1 LIASGLCPRC
11 LLGLGLD
18 EGGATETTTRVA
30 AGLEARR
37 AVAHAASKDL
47 GVIDS
52 YRLLSVLGEGG
63 MGVVYL
69 AEQAEPLKR
78 LVALKVIKRGMDS
91 REVIARFDSERQAL
105 ALMTHP
111 NIARVLDA
119 GTTSAG
125 LPFFV
130 MEYVPGAPITDYC
143 DEERLGARARL
154 ELFVEVC
161 QAAQHAHLKGVIH
174 RDIKP
179 SNVLVA
185 VEDGKPRPKVID
197 FGVAKAVDQ
206 ERLTEK
212 TLFTAQGMLVGTPGY
227 MSPEQAEAAGQDIDT
242 RTDVY
247 SLGVLLYEL
256 MVGALPFDLPRL
268 RRGGYLEMQR
278 IIREDEPLRPS
289 TRVDTLGAEAADV
302 AQRRGTTPKTLAR
315 QLRGDVDWITMKA
328 LEKDRARRYQSAA
341 DLARDVQRHLA
352 GEPVSAGAPSAV
364 YRLRKLARRHRV
376 LFAAAAAVMVAILAG
391 AVVSTMQYVRAE
403 AARRDTRRQLV
414 GLHVT
419 NGMRLVDEGDLHGA
433 LPWLVRALRL
443 EEGGPGPVD
452 IHRRRIGAV
461 LARCPRLV
469 GMWAG
474 VEGWSRAA
482 LSPDGRAVAIASGR
496 SARVWSVSSGNPL
509 TAPMTH
515 SLDITAF
522 AFSPDGRY
530 VASGSFDATARV
542 WDAASGRAVS
552 PPLVH
557 DRYVT
562 ALAFSPDG
570 RYLAT
575 GDRRAKVR
583 LWDFVGGRPIFT
595 AQTTRSDNREIVVT
609 RVAFARGGSAVVS
622 ATLDGTVC
630 AYDVATAH
638 MLFPPIEHRGEVTS
652 IAVSP
657 DGESIVS
664 GSEDRTAR
672 VWSLRDGR
680 PRTPP
685 IAHRDAVVVV
695 RFSPDGQWVAT
706 GSMDKTAGVWSAST
720 GQPRFAPVTNGNA
733 VTDVQFSPDGRLMAT
748 GSADGKVTFWD
759 AARGIRS
766 GVPLRSMPSTLEFDR
781 TGRFLL
787 VTGQTARLW
796 DLAGGESEGPTLVH
810 RAPLLGLEVSPDGRR
825 ILTRAGSGRSFER
838 LGYAQVWD
846 PETGVA
852 VTPPLRHGWGVSSA
866 HFSPDGR
873 RVVTGSLDGTARIW
887 SATDGEPLTKPLEHP
902 KPVVAAGFSPDGQR
916 IVTAA
921 SDEPFLG
928 PTDIGMTRVWDV
940 SGTPVGDFVR
950 QSSLLDAFFDPGG
963 ARVVS
968 VGISAV
974 KFWDAI
980 SGRPAGATL
989 EDQSRGFR
997 NAVLSPDG
1005 QRLVSCGN
1013 DGFFT
1018 VWDVATG
1025 KPGTRRFRHALNCR
1039 ASFDA
1044 DASRVATSSMDGT
1057 ARVWDARTGLPLTPP
1072 LEHHGDVT
1080 GAVVSPDG
1088 RLVLTSSADH
1098 TARVWDAATGTPV
1111 TPGYDH
1117 GDIVAEAVF
1126 VSPRRIATASA
1137 DGGAHVIDLPVE
1149 EAPVDALEALA
1160 GLLAGQAFQSGGELV
1175 TVSPEDGAQ
1184 SWERLRRDQSGL
1196 LAFSPR
1202 RGAAW
1207 DRRQARELLY
1217 AGRWA
1222 EAVPHLGRLLE
1233 SQPDSGEDRFERG
1246 RAWAELGRWEE
1257 AARDFAKAFALRPDD
1272 LEAAD
1277 AHAIVQLSRG
1287 ADQEYRRVRASL
1299 LRTFGGT
1306 RNPDRAMSVVR
1317 TAVLA
1322 PAEDAQAASRTLELA
1337 RICLEAWPYDP
1348 AVLELAAAAMLRDG
1362 RLPEAEDAVRKAT
1375 SIRGGASSAASD
1387 VLLARARGRSS
1398 GRPPTPEPA
1407 PPESKM
1413 SWREALA
1420 LAALADRPA
1429 LPRPSASRP

>member
-1 LIASGLCPRC
+1 
-11 LLGLGLD
+11 
-18 EGGATETTTRVA
+18 
-30 AGLEARR
+30 
-37 AVAHAASKDL
+37 
-47 GVIDS
+47 
-52 YRLLSVLGEGG
+52 
-63 MGVVYL
+63 
-69 AEQAEPLKR
+69 
-78 LVALKVIKRGMDS
+78 
-91 REVIARFDSERQAL
+91 
-105 ALMTHP
+105 MTHP

-130 MEYVPGAPITDYC
+130 MEYVPGLPITDYC
-143 DEERLGARARL
+143 DEERLGARERL

-185 VEDGKPRPKVID
+185 VEDGRPRPKVID
-197 FGVAKAVDQ
+197 FGVAKAVDK

-227 MSPEQAEAAGQDIDT
+227 MSPEQADAAGQDIDT

-247 SLGVLLYEL
+247 ALGVLLYEL

-289 TRVDTLGAEAADV
+289 TRVDTLGEEAADV

-341 DLARDVQRHLA
+341 ELAQDVQRHLS
-352 GEPVSAGAPSAV
+352 GRPVSAGAPSAV

-376 LFAAAAAVMVAILAG
+376 LFAAAAAVMVAIVAG
-391 AVVSTMQYVRAE
+391 AIVSTRQYVRAE

-414 GLHVT
+414 NLHVA

-433 LPWLVRALRL
+433 LPWLVRALSL
-443 EEGGPGPVD
+443 EEGGPGPVE
-452 IHRRRIGAV
+452 IHRLRIGAV

-474 VEGWSRAA
+474 VGAWSRAA
-482 LSPDGRAVAIASGR
+482 LSPDGRAVAIASGPT
-496 SARVWSVSSGNPL
+496 ARVWSVSSGNPL
-509 TAPMTH
+509 SAPMTH

-530 VASGSFDATARV
+530 VATGSFDATARV

-552 PPLVH
+552 PPLLH
-557 DRYVT
+557 ERYVT
-562 ALAFSPDG
+562 SLAFSPDG
-570 RYLAT
+570 RYLVT
-575 GDRRAKVR
+575 GERRGSVR
-583 LWDFVGGRPIFT
+583 LWEVVGGRPIFT
-595 AQTTRSDNREIVVT
+595 VRTTRTDGREIIVT

-622 ATLDGTVC
+622 AALDGTVR

-638 MLFPPIEHRGEVTS
+638 MLFPPIEHRGEVLS

-685 IAHRDAVVVV
+685 IAHRDAVIAV

-720 GQPRFAPVTNGNA
+720 GQPRFAPVTNGN
-733 VTDVQFSPDGRLMAT
+733 VVSDVQFSPDGRLLAT
-748 GSADGKVTFWD
+748 GSVDGKVTFWD
-759 AARGIRS
+759 AARGVRS
-766 GVPLRSMPSTLEFDR
+766 GVPLRSLTSTLEFDR

-787 VTGQTARLW
+787 VTGETARLW
-796 DLAGGESEGPTLVH
+796 DLAGGENEGPSLVH
-810 RAPLLGLEVSPDGRR
+810 RGPLRGLEVSPDGRR
-825 ILTRAGSGRSFER
+825 VLTRAGSGLSFER
-838 LGYAQVWD
+838 VGYAQVWD
-846 PETGVA
+846 PETGEP

-873 RVVTGSLDGTARIW
+873 RILTASLDGTARIW
-887 SATDGEPLTKPLEHP
+887 NATDGEPLTRPLEHS

-921 SDEPFLG
+921 SDEPFIG
-928 PTDIGMTRVWDV
+928 ATDQGMTRVWDV
-940 SGTPVGDFVR
+940 SGKPVGGFVP

-963 ARVVS
+963 SRVVS
-968 VGISAV
+968 VGLTAV
-974 KFWDAI
+974 KFWDAT
-980 SGRPAGATL
+980 SGRQAGATL
-989 EDQSRGFR
+989 EDRPRGFR
-997 NAVLSPDG
+997 NAALSPDG
-1005 QRLVSCGN
+1005 RRLVSCGN
-1013 DGFFT
+1013 DGLFT

-1025 KPGTRRFRHALNCR
+1025 KPSTRRFRHALTCR
-1039 ASFDA
+1039 AAFDA
-1044 DASRVATSSMDGT
+1044 SGGRVVTWSLDGT
-1057 ARVWDARTGLPLTPP
+1057 ARVWDARTGFPLTPP
-1072 LEHHGDVT
+1072 LEHHGAVT
-1080 GAVVSPDG
+1080 GAVISPDG

-1111 TPGYDH
+1111 TPGYGHD
-1117 GDIVAEAVF
+1117 DIVSEAVF
-1126 VSPRRIATASA
+1126 VSPRRIVTASA
-1137 DGGAHVIDLPVE
+1137 DGTAHVIDLPVAD
-1149 EAPVDALEALA
+1149 APVDALEAEA
-1160 GLLAGQAFQSGGELV
+1160 SLLAGQAFGSGGDLV
-1175 TVSPEDGAQ
+1175 TVPAEDAAR
-1184 SWERLRRDQSGL
+1184 SWERLRRDHPGL

-1202 RGAAW
+1202 RGIAW
-1207 DRRQARELLY
+1207 NRRQARELME
-1217 AGRWA
+1217 ARRWA
-1222 EAVPHLGRLLE
+1222 EAVPYLGRVRE
-1233 SQPDSGEDRFERG
+1233 SQPDSSRDRFERG
-1246 RAWAELGRWEE
+1246 RDWAELGRWEE

-1272 LEAAD
+1272 LQAAD
-1277 AHAIVQLSRG
+1277 AHAIVQLSSG
-1287 ADQEYRRVRASL
+1287 ADREYRRVRASL

-1306 RNPDRAMSVVR
+1306 QNPDRAIWVVR

-1322 PAEDAQAASRTLELA
+1322 PPEDEEAASRTLALA
-1337 RICLEAWPYDP
+1337 RIGLEAWPNQP
-1348 AVLELAAAAMLRDG
+1348 GVLELVAAAMLRDG
-1362 RLPEAEDAVRKAT
+1362 RFQEAEDTILKAT
-1375 SIRGGASSAASD
+1375 RIREGASSAASD
-1387 VLLARARGRSS
+1387 VLLARARARGRSA
-1398 GRPPTPEPA
+1398 GRPPTPV
-1407 PPESKM
+1407 PPSPGTKTF
-1413 SWREALA
+1413 WRDALEV
-1420 LAALADRPA
+1420 AALADHPA
-1429 LPRPSASRP
+1429 LPRPPR